1 MLSYYYSV
9 KIYSN
14 IHFNLFFSQ
23 EYSEIYFLI
32 SKYMLL
38 SINCVGVT
46 TNTVYNF
53 KHWNL
58 FKLPL
63 WPFFINILM
72 CLKRIYVLQP
82 CELNILFITTMS
94 TFWASLIAQLVKNMP
109 AMLETWLPSLGCKD
123 PLEKREAAHSSI
135 LASRIPQTI

>member
-1 MLSYYYSV
+1 
-9 KIYSN
+9 
-14 IHFNLFFSQ
+14 
-23 EYSEIYFLI
+23 
-32 SKYMLL
+32 
-38 SINCVGVT
+38 
-46 TNTVYNF
+46 
-53 KHWNL
+53 
-58 FKLPL
+58 
-63 WPFFINILM
+63 M

-135 LASRIPQTI
+135 LASRIPQTLCDPMSYSPPGSSVRGIFQARITGVGCHFLLQGVYLTQGANPCLLHLLHWQVNSLPLSHFGGHRGQR